1 MTVKERLVEEFTCAI
16 NAVLGDCAY
25 MEDEEEYKVD
35 RGDIEMIAKKV
46 LFYMDLN

>member
-16 NAVLGDCAY
+16 NAVLGELAEA
-25 MEDEEEYKVD
+25 EDEEEYKVD
-35 RGDIEMIAKKV
+35 KEDINLIAKKV